1 MTYLKVEAHGH
12 LGDFSKE
19 YFLEEGKELNILSHE
34 VFKDL
39 TRYVM
44 HGKQKIV
51 LQIFKELA
59 LIEKETKKGEVET
72 K

>member
-1 MTYLKVEAHGH
+1 MTYLKIEGHGH

-19 YFLEEGKELNILSHE
+19 YFLEEGKELDVLLHE

-39 TRYVM
+39 TRYAV

-51 LQIFKELA
+51 LQIFRELA
-59 LIEKETKKGEVET
+59 MLEKEERLKR
-72 K
+72 